1 MYKGGGT
8 QHIDD
13 VIVHVHR
20 DYQVAAALRFEIF
33 MKFLSWLFSGKFIS
47 FSKLNKF
54 INVQY
59 K

>member
-13 VIVHVHR
+13 VIAHAHS

-33 MKFLSWLFSGKFIS
+33 MKFLSLLAILWWVIS
-47 FSKLNKF
+47 LS
-54 INVQY
+54 VS
-59 K
+59 